1 MTEPAWN
8 GSIPYFVRLLSYAMT
23 WTPKVKYDLR
33 HTHTHARTRNMCLSS
48 EECLRA
54 VTTMIDVAPQQKL
67 KQEKRL
73 THNSPKEKLI
83 IFRQLF
89 CGRTTNITHWTERI
103 LLASPKTQ
111 RDLTETNVNDQQK
124 MAN

>member
-1 MTEPAWN
+1 
-8 GSIPYFVRLLSYAMT
+8 
-23 WTPKVKYDLR
+23 
-33 HTHTHARTRNMCLSS
+33 MCLSS
-48 EECLRA
+48 EECLLA

-67 KQEKRL
+67 KQENRL

-89 CGRTTNITHWTERI
+89 CGRNTNITHWTERI

-124 MAN
+124 IWQTEGRTMDSGNNDLKPNQQEHQLISCPTVSRPSNRDR